1 MNRNEQKGYID
12 TTGFF
17 LQNIPLWEQIF
28 RDFSVSTYLEV
39 GTCEGASLFWLANR
53 FAPSRQFQATIID
66 DWKDFHNEGES
77 RYFKNFKQNL
87 EIAQNRFG
95 PNLSIEINR
104 SISKQALP
112 RLINMGR
119 SSSYDLA
126 YIDGDHTASNV
137 LVDCTLSF
145 ELLRVGGLMI
155 IDDYTWGYGGN
166 PTEVPKIAVDSF
178 LICFSKLI
186 KLVYVSN
193 SQIIVSKIKENHFEG
208 Q

>member
-1 MNRNEQKGYID
+1 MHSGEQREYID

-17 LQNIPLWEQIF
+17 QYNIPLWEKVF

-53 FAPSRQFQATIID
+53 FAQSRHFQATIID
-66 DWKDFHNEGES
+66 DWKDFHEEGES

-95 PNLSIEINR
+95 RQLSVEINR
-104 SISKQALP
+104 GVSKQILP
-112 RLINMGR
+112 KLIAMGR
-119 SSSYDLA
+119 ASTYDLV

-137 LVDCTLSF
+137 LIDCSLGF
-145 ELLRVGGLMI
+145 DLLRVGGLMI

-166 PTEVPKIAVDSF
+166 PTELPKIAIDSF
-178 LICFSKLI
+178 LTCFAKLLKLI
-186 KLVYVSN
+186 YVSN
-193 SQIIVSKIKENHFEG
+193 QQIIVSKVKDIHFEG